1 VTMRIRI
8 VPRPKPTPVFR
19 SYWRFACERQGVF
32 IRRLR
37 GLPPPWTDD
46 PVIASYKFTN
56 AFRVSD
62 RESQFLIREVIGQQK
77 RCHGDTFFRIIL
89 FRLFNKSETWSFLT
103 HRFGDLTLDKFDLP
117 RFDRALR
124 DALDRGTTLFSA
136 AYIMPSRGA
145 GLTAQRKHSNLLL
158 VLRRMLDDEVPERIF
173 ESSGP
178 AAYRMLRSYPMI
190 GDFLAYQYLTDLGYS
205 PNATFEEH
213 EFVAPGP
220 GARDG
225 LRKCFSDSDGLSDA
239 DLIRWVC
246 DGQEQLA
253 RQFGLEPP
261 NLFGRPLQLIDCQN
275 LFCEV
280 DKYARVA
287 HPEACGASGR
297 TRIKQKYEAS
307 PQRKLPRPEFPTRWG
322 LSDAVEA
329 FYQRRGDGLRDLPAV
344 CSRDIAVGQKT

>member
-1 VTMRIRI
+1 MTLRVKI
-8 VPRPKPTPVFR
+8 VRPKPSPVFR
-19 SYWRFACERQGVF
+19 SYWHFAHERQAVF
-32 IRRLR
+32 LRRLR
-37 GLPPPWTDD
+37 GELPPWTDD
-46 PVIASYKFTN
+46 PIIADHKFTN
-56 AFRVSD
+56 AFRISD
-62 RESQFLIREVIGQQK
+62 RESQFLIREVIGHQK
-77 RCHGDTFFRIIL
+77 RDHADTFFRIIL
-89 FRLFNKSETWSFLT
+89 FRLFNKSETWALLT
-103 HRFGDLTLDKFDLP
+103 RRFGELSLDKFDIG
-117 RFDRALR
+117 RFDRVLN
-124 DALDRGTTLFSA
+124 DAMDRGRTLFSA

-178 AAYRMLRSYPMI
+178 SAYRMLRSYPMI

-205 PNATFEEH
+205 PNARFEEH

-225 LRKCFSDSDGLSDA
+225 LRKCFSENGGLSDA

-246 DGQEQLA
+246 DNQELLA
-253 RQFGLEPP
+253 GEFGFEPP
-261 NLFGRPLQLIDCQN
+261 TLFGRRLQLIDCQN

-287 HPEACGASGR
+287 HPEASGVSGR

-307 PQRKLPRPEFPTRWG
+307 PLRRIPRPEFPIRWG
-322 LSDAVEA
+322 LSDAVDA
-329 FYQRRGDGLRDLPAV
+329 FYRRKDGLRDLPATG
-344 CSRDIAVGQKT
+344 SEDIAVG